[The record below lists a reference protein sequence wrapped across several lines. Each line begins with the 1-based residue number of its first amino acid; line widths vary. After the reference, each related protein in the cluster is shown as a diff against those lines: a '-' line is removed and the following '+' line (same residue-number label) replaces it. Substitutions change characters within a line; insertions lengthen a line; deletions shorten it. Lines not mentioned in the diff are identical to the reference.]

1 MFMSPDARCN
11 LGSFTQARQKARAR
25 PKEKDQVSK
34 STWKLV
40 AKIQLSIP
48 PFNLNLFNKWT
59 PAMHRD
65 WYDAKAHPNERNLYV
80 GTQMRKLPITVWGR
94 APPLLVPI
102 LKLTSSVHFL
112 IRNFS

>member
-1 MFMSPDARCN
+1 MGAIIKSRYKEASAHPENMVSLSIEQVTSCSWSPEARCN
-11 LGSFTQARQKARAR
+11 LGSFTQARQKARAH

-48 PFNLNLFNKWT
+48 PFNLNLFNKLT

-65 WYDAKAHPNERNLYV
+65 
-80 GTQMRKLPITVWGR
+80 
-94 APPLLVPI
+94 
-102 LKLTSSVHFL
+102 
-112 IRNFS
+112 